1 MKQVEHTNSERE
13 MLVRV
18 RHPFLVN
25 LWGTFHDVN
34 NLYMVM
40 DFVAGG
46 ELFSLLRKSQVKR
59 RQRKRAD
66 LRHYR
71 RADSSSCLPYRTAFP
86 QLGRQVLRGR
96 SGIGARLPTFLEHHL
111 PGLETGEFVARR
123 RWPYQGH
130 RFRIRQACTGYHVD
144 IVWNAGL
151 SSVYRAANN
160 VPVEYVKLILVYSRL
175 LFALQWLPRWFR
187 VKVTTRVSTGTRSEF

>member
-1 MKQVEHTNSERE
+1 

-46 ELFSLLRKSQVKR
+46 ELFSLLRKSQVNR
-59 RQRKRAD
+59 GQGKRANR
-66 LRHYR
+66 RHYP
-71 RADSSSCLPYRTAFP
+71 RADSSSGHLSLPRRTAFP

-111 PGLETGEFVARR
+111 PGLETGKFVARR
-123 RWPYQGH
+123 RWAYQGH
-130 RFRIRQACTGYHVD
+130 RFRVRQACTGYHVD
-144 IVWNAGL
+144 IVRDAGL
-151 SSVYRAANN
+151 SSVYREANDI
-160 VPVEYVKLILVYSRL
+160 PVEYVKLILIYFHL
-175 LFALQWLPRWFR
+175 LFALQWLQRWFR
-187 VKVTTRVSTGTRSEF
+187 AKVTTRVSTGTRSES